1 MKTGSIKFALMTLL
15 LAVVALSYP
24 LNAFGAFP
32 YIDMYR
38 LFNPYNGE
46 HLYTSS
52 SSECNAL
59 VADGWKYEGIGW
71 VAPTKSKTPVFRL
84 YNRYSGDHHYT
95 TSSNERD
102 SMVRNGW
109 EYEGIGWYS
118 DDSQTVPVYREFNP
132 YVTIGTHNFTT
143 SKSEH
148 EKLGAIGWH
157 LEDVGWYAV
166 RAGVSSTTNIMG
178 KPQSSVAKMVAL
190 YRSTG
195 KQYPTK
201 ELTKG
206 GAPDIESFCSFVY
219 NQAISEGVRPEVV
232 FSQAMVETGWLQ
244 FGGDVSSSQF
254 NFAGIGATGN
264 GNPGLSF
271 SSVKEGILA
280 QVQHLKGYA
289 STAKLN
295 NPCVDPRFKY
305 LASKRGSAPYV
316 ENLGGAWAADIN
328 YGYTI
333 VEIMEKLG

>member
-24 LNAFGAFP
+24 SNAFGAFP
-32 YIDMYR
+32 YIGMFR

-195 KQYPTK
+195 QQYPTK

-206 GAPDIESFCSFVY
+206 GAPDIESFCSIVY

-232 FSQAMVETGWLQ
+232 FSQAMVETGPPRHVVCKRQ
-244 FGGDVSSSQF
+244 
-254 NFAGIGATGN
+254 AGRHPPRTAHRCQTGRCPSGTAHRCQAGGATRPA
-264 GNPGLSF
+264 PGPPRASGPRLPPR
-271 SSVKEGILA
+271 
-280 QVQHLKGYA
+280 A
-289 STAKLN
+289 STMRA
-295 NPCVDPRFKY
+295 R
-305 LASKRGSAPYV
+305 ATA
-316 ENLGGAWAADIN
+316 
-328 YGYTI
+328 
-333 VEIMEKLG
+333 